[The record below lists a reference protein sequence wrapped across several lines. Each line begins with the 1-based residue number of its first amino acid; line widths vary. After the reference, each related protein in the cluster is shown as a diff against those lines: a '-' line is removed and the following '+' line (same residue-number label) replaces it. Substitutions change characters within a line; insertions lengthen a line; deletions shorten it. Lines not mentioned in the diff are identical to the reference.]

1 MAEQQTDREISALA
15 ETEKK
20 RVRKWLVVFWA
31 AIFWIS
37 TLFVIGHP
45 FLFGM
50 QYTIYIL
57 PAYIILFNCLREYK
71 IPVLPYQ
78 ERIVL
83 YYKKLFIYKLL
94 YVNHA
99 YEKGSNEELTF
110 RQCRG
115 IFYVNLFFAFMA
127 FMFIFFEPIKNE
139 RKTFYTKGKIV
150 DIKRIPILSFCKNS
164 ILTFRKENGEEVKIY
179 SYIDDIGIKLINF
192 NTIYTFEIYF
202 AKRSPIYMCRKYDYL
217 YTLRK
222 DNEIILGTA
231 KSPEHS
237 KKTAILASR
246 IGVFFIFVS
255 CMFLLWLCF
264 SYRERNIIQ

>member
-1 MAEQQTDREISALA
+1 MKNHEVARLA
-15 ETEKK
+15 EPEKK
-20 RVRKWLVVFWA
+20 RGRKWLIVFWA

-45 FLFGM
+45 FLFGL

-57 PAYIILFNCLREYK
+57 PAYIILFNCLRDYK

-83 YYKKLFIYKLL
+83 YYKKSFIYKLL

-99 YEKGSNEELTF
+99 YEKGSDEELTF

-115 IFYVNLFFAFMA
+115 MVYVNLFFALVA
-127 FMFIFFEPIKNE
+127 FMSIFFDPIKNE
-139 RKTFYTKGKIV
+139 RKTFYTEGRIV

-164 ILTFRKENGEEVKIY
+164 ILTFKKENGEEVKIY
-179 SYIDDIGIKLINF
+179 AYIDDIGIKLINF

-202 AKRSPIYMCRKYDYL
+202 AKRSPVYMCRKYDYL
-217 YTLRK
+217 YTLQK
-222 DNEIILGTA
+222 DNEIVLGKA

-237 KKTAILASR
+237 KKIAMLASR

-255 CMFLLWLCF
+255 CMFLIWLCY
-264 SYRERNIIQ
+264 SYRERNRIQ